1 MRAARTVS
9 GYLKCHS
16 KLCGSG
22 VKDSHRLAEAGTGIH
37 VRVMLLAYAVLE
49 GPRYAYRRSYLLATR
64 GESEPTHTSGSGA
77 QVKSS

>member
-1 MRAARTVS
+1 MRAAGPVS

-37 VRVMLLAYAVLE
+37 VSVMLLAYVSWRDPVVPSGVSVCWALRE
-49 GPRYAYRRSYLLATR
+49 SLSLRTR
-64 GESEPTHTSGSGA
+64 LG
-77 QVKSS
+77 